1 MTEMK
6 DIAHIILKTGKD
18 EFVKRFH
25 PWIFSGAIG
34 QMQGKVEEGD
44 IVEIYSGDGKYLAT
58 GFYEKGSLAV
68 KIFSYRQTDA
78 GPEFWRNKLSN
89 ALRLR
94 YSLGLAENAET
105 NAYRLVFSEG
115 DGLPGLI
122 ADYYAGTAVLQTH
135 SIGMH
140 NAKPLIVNALREVY
154 GEKLKAVFDK
164 SSDTM
169 NRMTGKVTRD
179 GYLYGTSGDTVIM
192 ENGCRFYVDFS
203 GGQKTGFF
211 LDQRENREILAYYSD
226 SRKVLN
232 TFCYSGGFSVYA
244 LEAGAAL
251 VHSVDSSTKAI
262 ELTEKNI
269 EMNFP
274 NISLH
279 QSFVRDTKQFLVE
292 MPADIYDIII
302 LDPPAYA
309 KHHDLKN
316 KAIRGYINL
325 NALALRQIRAGGLL
339 FTFSCSQ
346 AVDRNMFTSA
356 VMAAAIEVGRQVK
369 ILHHLSQPADHPISI
384 YHPEGEYLKGLVLYV
399 E

>member
-1 MTEMK
+1 MK
-6 DIAHIILKTGKD
+6 EIAHIILKTGKD

-34 QMQGKVEEGD
+34 KIQGNPEEGD
-44 IVEIYSGDGKYLAT
+44 IVEVYSAEGNYLAT

-68 KIFSYRQTDA
+68 KLFSYKRTEV
-78 GPEFWRNKLSN
+78 GFEFWKNKLSK

-94 YSLGLAENAET
+94 YALGLAENAET

-115 DGLPGLI
+115 DGLPGLV
-122 ADYYAGTAVLQTH
+122 ADYYAGTVVLQTH
-135 SIGMH
+135 SLGMH
-140 NAKPLIVNALREVY
+140 NAKPLIVDALKEIY
-154 GEKLKAVFDK
+154 SDNLKAVFDK
-164 SSDTM
+164 SADTM
-169 NRMTGKVTRD
+169 SRMTGIITKD
-179 GYLYGTSGDTVIM
+179 GYLYGNVSESIIL
-192 ENGCRFYVDFS
+192 ENGCKFYVDFS
-203 GGQKTGFF
+203 TGQKTGFF
-211 LDQRENREILAYYSD
+211 IDQRENREILAYYSQG
-226 SRKVLN
+226 RKVLN
-232 TFCYSGGFSVYA
+232 TFCYSGSFSVYA

-251 VHSVDSSTKAI
+251 VHSVDCSAKAI

-269 EMNFP
+269 RLNFP
-274 NISLH
+274 GISH
-279 QSFVRDTKQFLVE
+279 QQSFVKDAKQFLYE
-292 MPADIYDIII
+292 MPAELYDIII
-302 LDPPAYA
+302 LDPPAFA
-309 KHHDLKN
+309 KHHDVKN
-316 KAIRGYINL
+316 KAVRGYVNL
-325 NALALRQIRAGGLL
+325 NATALRQIKSGGLL